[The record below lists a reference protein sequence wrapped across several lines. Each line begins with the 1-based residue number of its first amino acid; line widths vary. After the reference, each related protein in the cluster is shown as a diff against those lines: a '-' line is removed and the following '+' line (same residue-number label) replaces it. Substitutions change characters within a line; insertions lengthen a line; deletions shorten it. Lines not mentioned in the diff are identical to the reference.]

1 LRPARP
7 TPAAEAWHQAE
18 PCRKAPKRRV
28 LASALGLAVSPKDS
42 IGDPVFGGKYPNRL
56 ERNFRDGNG
65 ALDSEGNWRPL
76 ATGEILLGYPD
87 EAQEIAGAALP
98 QAFIRNGTFLVY
110 RKLHEN
116 VYAFRQFI
124 NETAKNFGAD
134 FGIDN
139 PTHAQE
145 RWRDGVPLSVAPTVE
160 HWAESDPNARYA
172 ALKKFAIRSHGD
184 GGHSLRDV

>member
-1 LRPARP
+1 LAAARDRGNF
-7 TPAAEAWHQAE
+7 A
-18 PCRKAPKRRV
+18 
-28 LASALGLAVSPKDS
+28 
-42 IGDPVFGGKYPNRL
+42 RL
-56 ERNFRDGNG
+56 
-65 ALDSEGNWRPL
+65 
-76 ATGEILLGYPD
+76 
-87 EAQEIAGAALP
+87 AQEIAGAALP
-98 QAFIRNGTFLVY
+98 QAFSRNGTFLVY

-139 PTHAQE
+139 PMHAQE

-172 ALKKFAIRSHGD
+172 ALRKFAFRSNP
-184 GGHSLRDV
+184 GGTHSSSTAFRNSSRRLAANISSCRA

>member
-1 LRPARP
+1 M
-7 TPAAEAWHQAE
+7 
-18 PCRKAPKRRV
+18 
-28 LASALGLAVSPKDS
+28 
-42 IGDPVFGGKYPNRL
+42 

-98 QAFIRNGTFLVY
+98 QAFSRNGTFLVY

-139 PTHAQE
+139 PMHAQE

-172 ALKKFAIRSHGD
+172 ALRKFAFRSNPGGTKCPFIVDGIPQFVETLGGEYFFVPSMTALRMIGIRAVD
-184 GGHSLRDV
+184 PT